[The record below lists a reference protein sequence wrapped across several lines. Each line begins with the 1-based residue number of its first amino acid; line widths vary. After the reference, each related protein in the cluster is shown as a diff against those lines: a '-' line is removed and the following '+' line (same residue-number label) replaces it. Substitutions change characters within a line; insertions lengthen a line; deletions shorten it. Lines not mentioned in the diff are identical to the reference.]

1 MKQEKNTYTTSNVF
15 LKINQLLWQNSFLQ
29 KIRVVFF
36 YIDWF
41 LLLGIKKP
49 KYIKQEKKK
58 VLVVYNM
65 ALGDGVMFYGVSK
78 ALRDIYPHDKYE
90 ISIACQKAFADLYRS
105 NDIYDNVMPF
115 DFTSSVINLKNRRN
129 LFKQLRNEYYDIV
142 IDPVGCDGY
151 TTNIFV
157 TRAILAKEKIG
168 ILDKTLPS
176 IEVSKRKI
184 NKIYTKIIENH
195 KPNLH
200 LIQFYGELFSKL
212 GAKNVNAYPAKLPST
227 PIDLDLPEKFF
238 ILFPTASMDVKK
250 WDLNN
255 YAYLAR
261 QIQKFTNLPLLVCG
275 TNHDKK
281 TIDELLALIPEIQY
295 IDVIGK
301 TNIMQFIEVISRASL
316 VVTNDTSAYH
326 IAVATQRPTVMIC
339 GGYTYTRYAHYNYA
353 TSGYKDP
360 VLANYKMDCYN
371 CNNRCKHYGF
381 NVFPCIEQITKEET
395 WKKVKDLI
403 VEEKI

>member
-1 MKQEKNTYTTSNVF
+1 MEKDVSLKNIVKSFDGIQVLKNINLDIKDGEIFSILGPSGCGKTTLLRMIAGFTDPDEGAVYLGNEDITKLPPNKRNVNTIFQKYALFPHLSVYENVAF
-15 LKINQLLWQNSFLQ
+15 PLKL
-29 KIRVVFF
+29 
-36 YIDWF
+36 
-41 LLLGIKKP
+41 
-49 KYIKQEKKK
+49 KK
-58 VLVVYNM
+58 V
-65 ALGDGVMFYGVSK
+65 
-78 ALRDIYPHDKYE
+78 
-90 ISIACQKAFADLYRS
+90 
-105 NDIYDNVMPF
+105 
-115 DFTSSVINLKNRRN
+115 
-129 LFKQLRNEYYDIV
+129 
-142 IDPVGCDGY
+142 
-151 TTNIFV
+151 
-157 TRAILAKEKIG
+157 
-168 ILDKTLPS
+168 
-176 IEVSKRKI
+176 
-184 NKIYTKIIENH
+184 
-195 KPNLH
+195 
-200 LIQFYGELFSKL
+200 
-212 GAKNVNAYPAKLPST
+212 
-227 PIDLDLPEKFF
+227 
-238 ILFPTASMDVKK
+238 
-250 WDLNN
+250 
-255 YAYLAR
+255 
-261 QIQKFTNLPLLVCG
+261 
-275 TNHDKK
+275 DKK